1 MQITSTLPRPM
12 GNHSPLSETPRP
24 SQQPSLEDIMAADN
38 FEFQWT
44 GQENTVD
51 SFELPEESAPKLQK
65 PVLLV
70 HGFNSGASTWTN
82 MQTWLVRD
90 GANKDGGVISPNS
103 GAVDGEADVFA
114 MQFSRG
120 CNSLAN
126 NAAELRQAIDRITAA
141 TGSKEIDVISHSM
154 GGLDTRLYL
163 DQGNEKVD
171 HLVMLATPNKGSV
184 LADLD
189 LKFREFGLNTL
200 PKEDDPLIR
209 QALKDLGEVREG
221 NNPNLTALNQN
232 FDRQKSRAKMLV
244 IAGNGRPTLASRF
257 RVTIKGDTTVSRE
270 SATLPGVPIRNIWGV
285 NHGGVKEHP
294 DALRMTAAFL
304 TDAPLP
310 MDSQEPPN
318 IPPDRE
324 ITPLK
329 INADGGH
336 IHYFVEDT
344 KK

>member
-1 MQITSTLPRPM
+1 MQITSTLPTPVRT
-12 GNHSPLSETPRP
+12 PLSEIPRP

-51 SFELPEESAPKLQK
+51 SFELPAENAPKLQK

-82 MQTWLVRD
+82 MHTWLVRD
-90 GANKDGGVISPNS
+90 GANQDGGVISPNS
-103 GAVDGEADVFA
+103 GKVDGEGRVFA
-114 MQFSRG
+114 MQFSRA

-126 NAAELRQAIDRITAA
+126 NAAELRQAIDRISAA
-141 TGSKEIDVISHSM
+141 TGSPEVDVVGHSM
-154 GGLDTRLYL
+154 GGLDARAYI

-171 HLVMLATPNKGSV
+171 HLVMLATPNHGSV

-189 LKFREFGLNTL
+189 LKFREWGLNTI
-200 PKEDDPLIR
+200 PREDDPLIR
-209 QALKDLGEVREG
+209 QSLRDLGEVREG
-221 NNPNLTALNQN
+221 NNPNLALLNQN

-244 IAGNGRPTLASRF
+244 VAGNGRPTLASRY
-257 RVTIKGDTTVSRE
+257 RITIKGEGTVSRE
-270 SATLPGVPIRNIWGV
+270 SASLPNVPLRNIWGV
-285 NHGGVKEHP
+285 NHGGVKDHP

-310 MDSQEPPN
+310 MDSQDPPN
-318 IPPDRE
+318 VPADRD

>member
-1 MQITSTLPRPM
+1 MQITSTLPTPVR
-12 GNHSPLSETPRP
+12 NPLSETARP

-44 GQENTVD
+44 GQENSLE
-51 SFELPEESAPKLQK
+51 SFDLPAENAPKLQK

-70 HGFNSGASTWTN
+70 HGFNSGASTWEN
-82 MQTWLVRD
+82 MHTWLVRG
-90 GANKDGGVISPNS
+90 GANKDGGVVSPSS
-103 GAVDGEADVFA
+103 GKVNGDGKVFA
-114 MQFSRG
+114 MQFSRS

-126 NAAELRQAIDRITAA
+126 NASELRNAIDRITAA
-141 TGSKEIDVISHSM
+141 TGSSEIDIVAHSM
-154 GGLDTRLYL
+154 GGLDTRAYL

-171 HLVMLATPNKGSV
+171 HLVMLATPNHGSV

-189 LKFREFGLNTL
+189 LKFREWGLNTL
-200 PKEDDPLIR
+200 PPEDDPLIR

-221 NNPNLTALNQN
+221 NNPNLTALNQT
-232 FDRQKSRAKMLV
+232 FDRQKSRAKMLS
-244 IAGNGRPTLASRF
+244 IAGNGRPTLATRF

-270 SATLPGVPIRNIWGV
+270 SATMPGIPVRNIWGV

-304 TDAPLP
+304 TDAALP
-310 MDSQEPPN
+310 MDTQEPPN
-318 IPPDRE
+318 VPPDRD

-336 IHYFVEDT
+336 IHYFVENT

>member
-1 MQITSTLPRPM
+1 MQITSTLPSPVRPK
-12 GNHSPLSETPRP
+12 LSETPRP

-51 SFELPEESAPKLQK
+51 SFELPEENAPKLQK

-70 HGFNSGASTWTN
+70 HGFNSGASTWEN
-82 MQTWLVRD
+82 MHTWLVRD
-90 GANKDGGVISPNS
+90 GVNKDGGVISPNS
-103 GAVDGEADVFA
+103 GQVNSDGRVFA
-114 MQFSRG
+114 MQFSRS

-126 NAAELRQAIDRITAA
+126 NAAELREAIDRITAA

-154 GGLDTRLYL
+154 GGLDTRAYL

-171 HLVMLATPNKGSV
+171 HLVMLATPNRGSV

-189 LKFREFGLNTL
+189 LKFREWGLNTI

-209 QALKDLGEVREG
+209 AALKDLGEVREG
-221 NNPNLTALNQN
+221 NNPNLTLLNQN

-244 IAGNGRPTLASRF
+244 IAGNGRPTLASRY

-270 SATLPGVPIRNIWGV
+270 SATLPGVPLRNIWGV

-294 DALRMTAAFL
+294 DALRLTAAFL

-310 MDSQEPPN
+310 MDSPEPPN
-318 IPPDRE
+318 VPPDRD

-329 INADGGH
+329 ITAAGAQ
-336 IHYFVEDT
+336 IHSFVAAT

>member
-1 MQITSTLPRPM
+1 MQITSTLPTPVRR
-12 GNHSPLSETPRP
+12 PLSETPRP

-38 FEFQWT
+38 FEFEWT
-44 GQENTVD
+44 GQEN
-51 SFELPEESAPKLQK
+51 SLEAFELPQENAPKLNK

-70 HGFNSGASTWTN
+70 HGFNSGASTWEN
-82 MQTWLVRD
+82 MHTWLVRD
-90 GANKDGGVISPNS
+90 GVNKNGGVISPSS
-103 GAVDGEADVFA
+103 GKVDGDGRVFA
-114 MQFSRG
+114 MQFSRA

-126 NAAELRQAIDRITAA
+126 NASELRAAVDRISAA
-141 TGSKEIDVISHSM
+141 TGSAEVDIVSHSM
-154 GGLDTRLYL
+154 GGLDTRAYL

-171 HLVMLATPNKGSV
+171 KLVMIATPNHGSV

-189 LKFREFGLNTL
+189 LKFREWGLNTI

-232 FDRQKSRAKMLV
+232 FDRQKSRAKMLN

-270 SATLPGVPIRNIWGV
+270 SANMPGVPLRNIWGV

-318 IPPDRE
+318 IPPDRD
-324 ITPLK
+324 IVPLK

>member
-1 MQITSTLPRPM
+1 MQVLSQLPPQIPTRPAPNNRPAPSHQDELAADRFTFDFPSTSA
-12 GNHSPLSETPRP
+12 
-24 SQQPSLEDIMAADN
+24 QQPTQL
-38 FEFQWT
+38 W
-44 GQENTVD
+44 
-51 SFELPEESAPKLQK
+51 ELPSEDAPKLDK

-70 HGFNSGASTWTN
+70 HGFNGDPDNWSN
-82 MQTWLVRD
+82 MRTWLTR
-90 GANKDGGVISPNS
+90 GSENKDGGIVKGTGSNIDPN
-103 GAVDGEADVFA
+103 GKVFTMEFA
-114 MQFSRG
+114 RPFNPVS
-120 CNSLAN
+120 N
-126 NAAELRQAIDRITAA
+126 NASELRQAIDRITAA
-141 TGSKEIDVISHSM
+141 TGAKEVDVVAHSM

-171 HLVMLATPNKGSV
+171 KLVMIATPNHGSV

-189 LKFREFGLNTL
+189 LKFREWGLNTM

-209 QALKDLGEVREG
+209 QSLRDLGEVREG
-221 NNPNLTALNQN
+221 NNPNLTLLNQN
-232 FDRQKSRAKMLV
+232 FDRQKSRAKMLIV
-244 IAGNGRPTLASRF
+244 AGNGRPTLATRY

-270 SATLPGVPIRNIWGV
+270 SATMPGVPMRNIWGV

-294 DALRMTAAFL
+294 DALRMTAVFL

-318 IPPDRE
+318 VPPDRD

>member
-1 MQITSTLPRPM
+1 MQITSTLPTPVR
-12 GNHSPLSETPRP
+12 SPLSETPRP

-51 SFELPEESAPKLQK
+51 SFELPEENAPKLQK

-70 HGFNSGASTWTN
+70 HGFNSGASTWEN
-82 MQTWLVRD
+82 MHTWLIRG
-90 GANKDGGVISPNS
+90 GANQDGGVIGPNS
-103 GAVDGEADVFA
+103 GQVNSDGKVFA
-114 MQFSRG
+114 MQFSRP

-126 NAAELRQAIDRITAA
+126 NAAELRNAIDRITAA
-141 TGSKEIDVISHSM
+141 TGSKEVDVVSHSM
-154 GGLDTRLYL
+154 GGLDTRAYL

-171 HLVMLATPNKGSV
+171 HLVMLATPNHGSV

-189 LKFREFGLNTL
+189 LKFRELGLNTI
-200 PKEDDPLIR
+200 PREDDPLIR
-209 QALKDLGEVREG
+209 QSLRDLGEVREG
-221 NNPNLTALNQN
+221 NNPNLTLLNQN
-232 FDRQKSRAKMLV
+232 LERQKSRAKMLV
-244 IAGNGRPTLASRF
+244 VAGNGRPTLATRY

-270 SATLPGVPIRNIWGV
+270 SATLPGVPLRNIWGV
-285 NHGGVKEHP
+285 NHGGVKDHP

-318 IPPDRE
+318 VPPDRD

>member
-1 MQITSTLPRPM
+1 MQITSNAPTLVR
-12 GNHSPLSETPRP
+12 SPLSEKARP
-24 SQQPSLEDIMAADN
+24 SKQPSLEDTLAADN
-38 FEFQWT
+38 FEFQWA

-51 SFELPEESAPKLQK
+51 SFDLPKENAPALSK
-65 PVLLV
+65 PVILV

-82 MQTWLVRD
+82 MHTWLVRD
-90 GANKDGGVISPNS
+90 GANKDGGVISPHS
-103 GAVDGEADVFA
+103 GEVDSDGKVFA

-126 NAAELRQAIDRITAA
+126 NASELRDAIDRITAA
-141 TGSKEIDVISHSM
+141 TGAKEVDVISHSM
-154 GGLDTRLYL
+154 GGLDTRSYL

-171 HLVMLATPNKGSV
+171 HLVMLATPNRGSV

-189 LKFREFGLNTL
+189 LAFRELGLNTM

-221 NNPNLTALNQN
+221 NNPNLTKLNQN
-232 FDRQKSRAKMLV
+232 WDRQKSRAQMLV
-244 IAGNGRPTLASRF
+244 IAGNGKPTLASRY
-257 RVTIKGDTTVSRE
+257 RITIKGDTTVSRE
-270 SATLPGVPIRNIWGV
+270 SATMPGVPVRNIWGV

-304 TDAPLP
+304 TGAPLP
-310 MDSQEPPN
+310 MDTQEPPN
-318 IPPDRE
+318 VPPDRD

-336 IHYFVEDT
+336 IHYFVEQDQ
-344 KK
+344 K